1 MSTESEE
8 VPHSFDFISR
18 KGGKMSYSKT
28 EVIALELAEPI
39 VKECGC
45 FIYDVEFV
53 REGGVYFLRVYAD
66 KDGGIS
72 LDECEEIS
80 RALSKKLDVAD
91 PIKQNYYLE
100 VSSPGIE
107 RKLKQ
112 PEHFKKYL
120 GETVDVG
127 LYKAINGTKQLTAV
141 LSGYEDG
148 VIRLNL
154 PSGEEVEI
162 PQKET
167 TVVKIHFDF

>member
-1 MSTESEE
+1 MA
-8 VPHSFDFISR
+8 
-18 KGGKMSYSKT
+18 YSKT
-28 EVIALELAEPI
+28 EAIAFDLAEPI

-45 FIYDVEFV
+45 YIYDVEFV
-53 REGGVYFLRVYAD
+53 CEGGIYFLRIYAD
-66 KDGGIS
+66 KDGGIT

-80 RALSKKLDVAD
+80 RALSKKLDEAD

-112 PEHFKKYL
+112 PEHFERYL

-127 LYKAINGTKQLTAV
+127 LYKAINGSKQITAT

-148 VIRLNL
+148 VISLTLSN
-154 PSGEEVEI
+154 GEEIELS
-162 PQKET
+162 QKET